1 MNLIKLRAFYRYIL
15 SNDTSVVFFF
25 ASLAFCL
32 ALWNLNIFI
41 NDEVTLAAQL
51 INLGHG
57 VLSLETTPTKL
68 FEGLSFGSSGPLLA
82 FTYQG
87 HLYAFYT
94 HALAVF
100 AAPFYAFLYIINV
113 TVGIRLFFASLW
125 SFSIFMISWL
135 LGKRWGKPRLGRDLG
150 VFVGLLLLIV
160 NSYVATKLPPLEFDQ
175 WGALMA
181 IQLFNIL
188 ATSAIVVLSLRIF
201 TKYFADDRVAAFGAA
216 FILIATPVTF
226 WGLSAKD
233 HTASVLLIVASI
245 WSLYTYILDGKTRY
259 RYLSYVLVGISFW
272 VRVFDAIPL
281 LIAIVLTD
289 LLTSKERVK
298 AMITAAV
305 TITLAMLPYF
315 INNYLLFGNPFLSPV
330 YLSAHQEIQ
339 QQISSSAGTSSSVV
353 NAGSTLFATLER
365 LPTLFLSTWNMQS
378 CTNWPQHLYHV
389 LFYVNMPVTLS
400 VFQVCP
406 LLIVP
411 LFAALPYAVQ
421 KLARFKRGAV
431 HLKIDKKQAIAV
443 TFFIC
448 IVAHLILYA
457 PFQEQGFGLD
467 MRYFLPLY
475 IPLLFFTLASI
486 RDVLVFEGRIERA
499 FAAAWIVFVVLAL
512 AYTTLFALKA
522 SSVINSLSFPFIGTL
537 GVVTAALMLVFVPYF
552 VGYRR
557 GLKELA
563 ILVGFATFVSSY
575 WLIFACL
582 VWQKT
587 PIGVP
592 RPGMILPVMEIIH
605 RIIMVA
611 IAS

>member
-1 MNLIKLRAFYRYIL
+1 MNPIKLRTLYRYVF
-15 SNDTSVVFFF
+15 SDDTSTLFFF
-25 ASLAFCL
+25 ASLTFCL

-57 VLSLETTPTKL
+57 VLSLETTPTRL
-68 FEGLSFGSSGPLLA
+68 YEGLSFGGSGPMLA

-87 HLYAFYT
+87 HVYAFYT

-100 AAPFYAFLYIINV
+100 AAPFYALLYIISA

-125 SFSIFMISWL
+125 SFSIFMVSWL

-150 VFVGLLLLIV
+150 AFVALGLLII
-160 NSYVATKLPPLEFDQ
+160 NIYVATKLPPLVFDQ

-188 ATSAIVVLSLRIF
+188 ATSAIVLFSLSIF
-201 TKYFADDRVAAFGAA
+201 RRYFANGRIAAFGAA
-216 FILIATPVTF
+216 YILVATPVTF
-226 WGLSAKD
+226 WAVSAKD

-245 WSLYTYILDGKTRY
+245 WSLYMYLLDGKTRY
-259 RYLSYVLVGISFW
+259 RYLSYILVGISFW

-289 LLTSKERVK
+289 LLTSEGRIK
-298 AMITAAV
+298 ALITAAV
-305 TITLAMLPYF
+305 TVTLGMVPYF
-315 INNYLLFGNPFLSPV
+315 INNFLLFGNPFLSPV
-330 YLSAHQEIQ
+330 YLSAHQEIAQ
-339 QQISSSAGTSSSVV
+339 QTSSAAASTSS
-353 NAGSTLFATLER
+353 ALFATIQR
-365 LPTLFLSTWNMQS
+365 LPTLFFSTWDVQS
-378 CTNWPQHLYHV
+378 SANWPQHLYHV

-400 VFQVCP
+400 IFQICP

-411 LFAALPYAVQ
+411 LFAAFPYVVQ
-421 KLARFKRGAV
+421 KLSSFKRGAV
-431 HLKIDKKQAIAV
+431 RLKIEKKRAIAV
-443 TFFIC
+443 TFFVC
-448 IVAHLILYA
+448 IVAHLIIYA

-486 RDVLVFEGRIERA
+486 RDVLMFEGRIERA
-499 FAAAWIVFVVLAL
+499 FAAAWIIFAGLVLVYIA
-512 AYTTLFALKA
+512 LFALKT
-522 SSVINSLSFPFIGTL
+522 SNLISSLSFPFIGTL
-537 GVVTAALMLVFVPYF
+537 GVITAALMVLFVPYF
-552 VGYRR
+552 VGYRK
-557 GLKELA
+557 GVKELA

-575 WLIFACL
+575 WLIFASL

-592 RPGMILPVMEIIH
+592 RPGMILPIMEVIH
-605 RIIMVA
+605 RVIMVA
-611 IAS
+611 IGS

>member
-1 MNLIKLRAFYRYIL
+1 MNPIKLRTLYRYVF
-15 SNDTSVVFFF
+15 SDDTSTLFFF
-25 ASLAFCL
+25 ASLTFCL

-57 VLSLETTPTKL
+57 VLSLETTPTRL
-68 FEGLSFGSSGPLLA
+68 YEGLSFGGSGPMLA

-87 HLYAFYT
+87 HVYAFYT

-100 AAPFYAFLYIINV
+100 AAPFYGLLYIISA

-125 SFSIFMISWL
+125 SFSIFMVSWL

-150 VFVGLLLLIV
+150 AFVALGLLII
-160 NSYVATKLPPLEFDQ
+160 NIYVATKLPPLVFDQ

-188 ATSAIVVLSLRIF
+188 ATSAIVLFSLSIF
-201 TKYFADDRVAAFGAA
+201 RRYFANGRIAAFGAA
-216 FILIATPVTF
+216 YILVATPVTF
-226 WGLSAKD
+226 WAVSAKD

-245 WSLYTYILDGKTRY
+245 WSLYMYLLDGKTRY
-259 RYLSYVLVGISFW
+259 RYLSYILVGISFW

-289 LLTSKERVK
+289 LLTSEGRIK
-298 AMITAAV
+298 ALITAAV
-305 TITLAMLPYF
+305 TVTLGMVPYF
-315 INNYLLFGNPFLSPV
+315 INNFLLFGNPFLSPV
-330 YLSAHQEIQ
+330 YLSAHQEIAQ
-339 QQISSSAGTSSSVV
+339 QTSSAAASTSS
-353 NAGSTLFATLER
+353 ALFATIQR
-365 LPTLFLSTWNMQS
+365 LPTLFFSTWDVQS
-378 CTNWPQHLYHV
+378 SANWPQHLYHV

-400 VFQVCP
+400 IFQICP

-411 LFAALPYAVQ
+411 LFAALPYVVQ
-421 KLARFKRGAV
+421 KLSSFKRGAV
-431 HLKIDKKQAIAV
+431 RLKIEKKRAIAV
-443 TFFIC
+443 TFFVC
-448 IVAHLILYA
+448 IVAHLIIYA

-486 RDVLVFEGRIERA
+486 RDVLMFEGRIERA
-499 FAAAWIVFVVLAL
+499 FAAAWIIFAGLVLVYIA
-512 AYTTLFALKA
+512 LFALKT
-522 SSVINSLSFPFIGTL
+522 SNLISSLSFPFIGAL
-537 GVVTAALMLVFVPYF
+537 GVITAALMVLFVPYF
-552 VGYRR
+552 VGYRK
-557 GLKELA
+557 GVKELA

-575 WLIFACL
+575 WLIFASL

-592 RPGMILPVMEIIH
+592 RPGMILPIMEVIH
-605 RIIMVA
+605 RVIMVA
-611 IAS
+611 IGS

>member
-1 MNLIKLRAFYRYIL
+1 MNPIKLRTLYRYVF
-15 SNDTSVVFFF
+15 SDDTSTLFFF
-25 ASLAFCL
+25 ASLTFCL

-57 VLSLETTPTKL
+57 VLSLETTPTRL
-68 FEGLSFGSSGPLLA
+68 YEGLSFGGSGPMLA

-87 HLYAFYT
+87 HVYAFYT

-100 AAPFYAFLYIINV
+100 AAPFYGLLYIISA

-125 SFSIFMISWL
+125 SFSIFMVSWL

-150 VFVGLLLLIV
+150 AFVALGLLII
-160 NSYVATKLPPLEFDQ
+160 NIYVATKLPPLVFDQ

-188 ATSAIVVLSLRIF
+188 ATSAIVLFSLSIF
-201 TKYFADDRVAAFGAA
+201 RRYFANGRIAAFGAA
-216 FILIATPVTF
+216 YILVATPVTF
-226 WGLSAKD
+226 WAVSAKD

-245 WSLYTYILDGKTRY
+245 WSLYIYLLDGKTRY
-259 RYLSYVLVGISFW
+259 RYLSYILVGISFW

-289 LLTSKERVK
+289 LLTSEGRIK
-298 AMITAAV
+298 ALITAAV
-305 TITLAMLPYF
+305 TVTLGMVPYF
-315 INNYLLFGNPFLSPV
+315 INNFLLFGNPFLSPV
-330 YLSAHQEIQ
+330 YLSAHQEIAQ
-339 QQISSSAGTSSSVV
+339 QTSSAASTSS
-353 NAGSTLFATLER
+353 ALFATIQR
-365 LPTLFLSTWNMQS
+365 LPTLFFSTWDVQS
-378 CTNWPQHLYHV
+378 SANWPQHLYNV

-400 VFQVCP
+400 IFQICP

-411 LFAALPYAVQ
+411 LFAALPYVVQ
-421 KLARFKRGAV
+421 KLSSFKRGAV
-431 HLKIDKKQAIAV
+431 RLKIEKKRAIAV
-443 TFFIC
+443 TFFVC
-448 IVAHLILYA
+448 IVAHLIIYA

-486 RDVLVFEGRIERA
+486 RDVLMFEGRIERA
-499 FAAAWIVFVVLAL
+499 FAAAWIIFAGLVLVYIA
-512 AYTTLFALKA
+512 LFALKT
-522 SSVINSLSFPFIGTL
+522 SNLISSLSFPFIGAL
-537 GVVTAALMLVFVPYF
+537 GVITAALMVLFVPYF
-552 VGYRR
+552 VGYRK
-557 GLKELA
+557 GVKELA

-575 WLIFACL
+575 WLIFASL

-592 RPGMILPVMEIIH
+592 RPGMILPIMEVIH
-605 RIIMVA
+605 RVIMVA
-611 IAS
+611 IGS

>member
-1 MNLIKLRAFYRYIL
+1 MNPIKLRTLYRYVF
-15 SNDTSVVFFF
+15 SDDTSTLFFF

-57 VLSLETTPTKL
+57 VLSLETTPTRL
-68 FEGLSFGSSGPLLA
+68 YEGLSFGASGPMLA

-87 HLYAFYT
+87 HVYAFYT

-100 AAPFYAFLYIINV
+100 AAPFYAFLYIISA

-125 SFSIFMISWL
+125 SFSIFMVSWL
-135 LGKRWGKPRLGRDLG
+135 LGRRWGKPRLGRDLG
-150 VFVGLLLLIV
+150 ALVALGLLII
-160 NSYVATKLPPLEFDQ
+160 NIYVATKLPPLVFDQ

-188 ATSAIVVLSLRIF
+188 ATSAIVLFSLSIF
-201 TKYFADDRVAAFGAA
+201 RRYFANGRIAAFGAA
-216 FILIATPVTF
+216 YILVATPVTF
-226 WGLSAKD
+226 WAVSAKD

-245 WSLYTYILDGKTRY
+245 WSLYMYLLDGKTRY
-259 RYLSYVLVGISFW
+259 RYLSYILVGISFW

-289 LLTSKERVK
+289 LLTSEGRIK
-298 AMITAAV
+298 ALITAAV
-305 TITLAMLPYF
+305 SVTLGMVPYL
-315 INNYLLFGNPFLSPV
+315 INNFLLFGNPFLSPV
-330 YLSAHQEIQ
+330 YLSAHQEIAQ
-339 QQISSSAGTSSSVV
+339 QTSSAAASTSS
-353 NAGSTLFATLER
+353 ALFATIQR
-365 LPTLFLSTWNMQS
+365 LPTLFFSTWDVQS
-378 CTNWPQHLYHV
+378 SANWPQHLYHV

-400 VFQVCP
+400 IFQICP

-411 LFAALPYAVQ
+411 LFAALPYVVQ
-421 KLARFKRGAV
+421 KLSSFKRGAV
-431 HLKIDKKQAIAV
+431 RLKIEKKRAVAV
-443 TFFIC
+443 TFFVC
-448 IVAHLILYA
+448 IIAHLIIYA

-486 RDVLVFEGRIERA
+486 RDVLMLEGRIERA
-499 FAAAWIVFVVLAL
+499 FAAAWIIFAGLVLVYMA
-512 AYTTLFALKA
+512 LFASKT
-522 SSVINSLSFPFIGTL
+522 SSLISSLSFPLIGTL
-537 GVVTAALMLVFVPYF
+537 GVITATLMVLFVPYF
-552 VGYRR
+552 IDYRK
-557 GLKELA
+557 GVKELA

-575 WLIFACL
+575 WLIFASL

-592 RPGMILPVMEIIH
+592 RPGMILPIMEVIH
-605 RIIMVA
+605 RVIMVA
-611 IAS
+611 IGS

>member
-1 MNLIKLRAFYRYIL
+1 MNPIKLRTLYRYVF
-15 SNDTSVVFFF
+15 SDDTSTLFFF
-25 ASLAFCL
+25 ASLTFCL

-57 VLSLETTPTKL
+57 VLSLETTPTRL
-68 FEGLSFGSSGPLLA
+68 YEGLSFGGSGPMLA

-87 HLYAFYT
+87 HVYAFYT

-100 AAPFYAFLYIINV
+100 AAPFYGLLYIISA

-125 SFSIFMISWL
+125 SFSIFMVSWL

-150 VFVGLLLLIV
+150 AFVALGLLII
-160 NSYVATKLPPLEFDQ
+160 NIYVATKLPPLVFDQ

-188 ATSAIVVLSLRIF
+188 ATSAIVLFSLSIF
-201 TKYFADDRVAAFGAA
+201 RRYFANGRIAAFGAA
-216 FILIATPVTF
+216 YILVATPVTF
-226 WGLSAKD
+226 WAVSAKD

-245 WSLYTYILDGKTRY
+245 WSLYIYLLDGKTRY
-259 RYLSYVLVGISFW
+259 RYLSYILVGISFW

-289 LLTSKERVK
+289 LLTSEGRIK
-298 AMITAAV
+298 ALITAAV
-305 TITLAMLPYF
+305 TVTLGMVPYF
-315 INNYLLFGNPFLSPV
+315 INNFLLFGNPFLSPV
-330 YLSAHQEIQ
+330 YLSAHQEIAQ
-339 QQISSSAGTSSSVV
+339 QTSSAASTSS
-353 NAGSTLFATLER
+353 ALFATIQR
-365 LPTLFLSTWNMQS
+365 LPTLFFSTWDVQS
-378 CTNWPQHLYHV
+378 SANWPQHLYHV

-400 VFQVCP
+400 IFQICP

-411 LFAALPYAVQ
+411 LFAALPYVVQ
-421 KLARFKRGAV
+421 KLSSFKRGAV
-431 HLKIDKKQAIAV
+431 RLKIEKKRAIAV
-443 TFFIC
+443 TFFVC
-448 IVAHLILYA
+448 IVAHLIIYA

-486 RDVLVFEGRIERA
+486 RDVLMLEGRIERV
-499 FAAAWIVFVVLAL
+499 FAAAWIIFAGLVL
-512 AYTTLFALKA
+512 AYTALFALKT
-522 SSVINSLSFPFIGTL
+522 SSLISSLSFPFIGTL
-537 GVVTAALMLVFVPYF
+537 GVITAALMVLFVPYF
-552 VGYRR
+552 VGYRK
-557 GLKELA
+557 GVKELA

-575 WLIFACL
+575 WLIFASL

-592 RPGMILPVMEIIH
+592 RPGMILPIMEVIH
-605 RIIMVA
+605 RVIMVA
-611 IAS
+611 IGS

>member
-1 MNLIKLRAFYRYIL
+1 MNPIKLRTLYRYVF
-15 SNDTSVVFFF
+15 SDDTSTLFFF
-25 ASLAFCL
+25 ASLTFCL

-57 VLSLETTPTKL
+57 VLSLETTPTRL
-68 FEGLSFGSSGPLLA
+68 YEGLSFGGSGPMLA

-87 HLYAFYT
+87 HVYAFYT

-100 AAPFYAFLYIINV
+100 AAPFYGLLYIISA

-125 SFSIFMISWL
+125 SFSIFMVSWL

-150 VFVGLLLLIV
+150 AFVALGLLII
-160 NSYVATKLPPLEFDQ
+160 NIYVATKLPPLVFDQ

-188 ATSAIVVLSLRIF
+188 ATSAIVLFSLSIF
-201 TKYFADDRVAAFGAA
+201 RRYFANGRIAAFGAA
-216 FILIATPVTF
+216 YILVATPVTF
-226 WGLSAKD
+226 WAVSAKD

-245 WSLYTYILDGKTRY
+245 WSLYIYLLDGKTRY
-259 RYLSYVLVGISFW
+259 RYLSYILVGISFW

-289 LLTSKERVK
+289 LLTSEGRIK
-298 AMITAAV
+298 ALITAAV
-305 TITLAMLPYF
+305 TVTLGMVPYF
-315 INNYLLFGNPFLSPV
+315 INNFLLFGNPFLSPV
-330 YLSAHQEIQ
+330 YLSAHQEIAQ
-339 QQISSSAGTSSSVV
+339 QTSSAAASTSS
-353 NAGSTLFATLER
+353 ALFATIQR
-365 LPTLFLSTWNMQS
+365 LPTLFFSTWDVQS
-378 CTNWPQHLYHV
+378 SANWPQHLYHV

-400 VFQVCP
+400 IFQICP

-411 LFAALPYAVQ
+411 LFAALPYVVQ
-421 KLARFKRGAV
+421 KLSSFKRGAV
-431 HLKIDKKQAIAV
+431 RLKIEKKRAIAV
-443 TFFIC
+443 TFFVC
-448 IVAHLILYA
+448 IVAHLIIYA

-486 RDVLVFEGRIERA
+486 RDVLMFEGRIERA
-499 FAAAWIVFVVLAL
+499 FAAAWIIFTGLVLVYIA
-512 AYTTLFALKA
+512 LFALKT
-522 SSVINSLSFPFIGTL
+522 SNLISSLSFPFIGAL
-537 GVVTAALMLVFVPYF
+537 GVITAALMVLFVPYF
-552 VGYRR
+552 VGYRK
-557 GLKELA
+557 GVKELA

-575 WLIFACL
+575 WLIFASL

-592 RPGMILPVMEIIH
+592 RPGMILPIMEVIH
-605 RIIMVA
+605 RVIMVA
-611 IAS
+611 IGS

>member
-1 MNLIKLRAFYRYIL
+1 MNPIKLRTLYRYVF
-15 SNDTSVVFFF
+15 SDDTSTLFFF
-25 ASLAFCL
+25 ASLTFCL

-57 VLSLETTPTKL
+57 VLSLETTPTRL
-68 FEGLSFGSSGPLLA
+68 YEGLSFGGSGPMLA

-87 HLYAFYT
+87 HVYAFYT

-100 AAPFYAFLYIINV
+100 AAPFYALLYIISA

-125 SFSIFMISWL
+125 SFSIFMVSWL

-150 VFVGLLLLIV
+150 AFVALGLLII
-160 NSYVATKLPPLEFDQ
+160 NIYVATKLPPLVFDQ

-188 ATSAIVVLSLRIF
+188 ATSAIVLFSLSIF
-201 TKYFADDRVAAFGAA
+201 RRYFANGRIAAFGAA
-216 FILIATPVTF
+216 YILVATPVTF
-226 WGLSAKD
+226 WAVSAKD

-245 WSLYTYILDGKTRY
+245 WSLYMYLLDGKTHY
-259 RYLSYVLVGISFW
+259 RYLSYILVGISFW

-289 LLTSKERVK
+289 LLTSEGRIK
-298 AMITAAV
+298 ALITAAV
-305 TITLAMLPYF
+305 TVTLGMVPYF
-315 INNYLLFGNPFLSPV
+315 INNFLLFGNPFLSPV
-330 YLSAHQEIQ
+330 YLSAHQEIAQ
-339 QQISSSAGTSSSVV
+339 QTSSAAASTSS
-353 NAGSTLFATLER
+353 ALFATIQR
-365 LPTLFLSTWNMQS
+365 LPTLFFSTWDVQS
-378 CTNWPQHLYHV
+378 SANWPQHLYHV

-400 VFQVCP
+400 IFQICP

-411 LFAALPYAVQ
+411 LFAAFPYVVQ
-421 KLARFKRGAV
+421 KLSSFKRGAV
-431 HLKIDKKQAIAV
+431 RLKIEKKRAIAV
-443 TFFIC
+443 TFFVC
-448 IVAHLILYA
+448 IVAHLIIYA

-486 RDVLVFEGRIERA
+486 RDVLMFEGRIERA
-499 FAAAWIVFVVLAL
+499 FAAAWIIFAGLVLVYIA
-512 AYTTLFALKA
+512 LFALKT
-522 SSVINSLSFPFIGTL
+522 SNLISSLSFPFIGTL
-537 GVVTAALMLVFVPYF
+537 GVITAALMVLFVPYF
-552 VGYRR
+552 VGYRK
-557 GLKELA
+557 GVKELA

-575 WLIFACL
+575 WLIFASL

-592 RPGMILPVMEIIH
+592 RPGMILPIMEVIH
-605 RIIMVA
+605 RVIMVA
-611 IAS
+611 IGS

>member
-1 MNLIKLRAFYRYIL
+1 MNPIKLRTLYRYVF
-15 SNDTSVVFFF
+15 SDDTSTLFFF
-25 ASLAFCL
+25 ASLTFCL

-57 VLSLETTPTKL
+57 VLSLETTPTRL
-68 FEGLSFGSSGPLLA
+68 YEGLSFGGSGPMLA

-87 HLYAFYT
+87 HVYAFYT

-100 AAPFYAFLYIINV
+100 AAPFYGLLYIISA

-125 SFSIFMISWL
+125 SFSIFMVSWL

-150 VFVGLLLLIV
+150 AFVALGLLII
-160 NSYVATKLPPLEFDQ
+160 NIYVATKLPPLVFDQ

-188 ATSAIVVLSLRIF
+188 ATSAIVLFSLSIF
-201 TKYFADDRVAAFGAA
+201 RRYFANGRIAAFGAA
-216 FILIATPVTF
+216 YILVATPVTF
-226 WGLSAKD
+226 WAVSAKD

-245 WSLYTYILDGKTRY
+245 WSLYMYLLDGKTRY
-259 RYLSYVLVGISFW
+259 RYLSYILVGISFW

-289 LLTSKERVK
+289 LLTSEGRIK
-298 AMITAAV
+298 ALITAAV
-305 TITLAMLPYF
+305 TVTLGMVPYF
-315 INNYLLFGNPFLSPV
+315 INNFLLFGNPFLSPV
-330 YLSAHQEIQ
+330 YLSAHQEIAQ
-339 QQISSSAGTSSSVV
+339 QTSSAAASTSS
-353 NAGSTLFATLER
+353 ALFATIQR
-365 LPTLFLSTWNMQS
+365 LPTLFFSTWDVQS
-378 CTNWPQHLYHV
+378 SANWPQHLYHV

-400 VFQVCP
+400 IFQICP

-411 LFAALPYAVQ
+411 LFAALPYVVQ
-421 KLARFKRGAV
+421 KLSSFKRGAV
-431 HLKIDKKQAIAV
+431 RLKIEKKRAIAV
-443 TFFIC
+443 TFFVC
-448 IVAHLILYA
+448 IVAHLIIYA

-486 RDVLVFEGRIERA
+486 RDVLMFEGRIERA
-499 FAAAWIVFVVLAL
+499 FAAAWIIFTGLVLVYIA
-512 AYTTLFALKA
+512 LFALKT
-522 SSVINSLSFPFIGTL
+522 SNLISSLSFPFIGAL
-537 GVVTAALMLVFVPYF
+537 GVITAALMVLFVPYF
-552 VGYRR
+552 VGYRK
-557 GLKELA
+557 GVKELA

-575 WLIFACL
+575 WLIFASL

-592 RPGMILPVMEIIH
+592 RPGMILPIMEVIH
-605 RIIMVA
+605 RVIMVA
-611 IAS
+611 IGS

>member
-1 MNLIKLRAFYRYIL
+1 MNPIKLRTLYRYVF
-15 SNDTSVVFFF
+15 SDDTSTLFFF
-25 ASLAFCL
+25 ASLTFCL

-57 VLSLETTPTKL
+57 VLSLETTPTRL
-68 FEGLSFGSSGPLLA
+68 YEGLSFGGSGPMLA

-87 HLYAFYT
+87 HVYAFYT

-100 AAPFYAFLYIINV
+100 AAPFYALLYIISA

-125 SFSIFMISWL
+125 SFSIFMVSWL

-150 VFVGLLLLIV
+150 AFVALGLLII
-160 NSYVATKLPPLEFDQ
+160 NIYVATKLPPLVFDQ

-188 ATSAIVVLSLRIF
+188 ATSAIVLFSLSIF
-201 TKYFADDRVAAFGAA
+201 RRYFANGRIAAFGAA
-216 FILIATPVTF
+216 YILVATPVTF
-226 WGLSAKD
+226 WAVSAKD

-245 WSLYTYILDGKTRY
+245 WSLYIYLLDGKTRY
-259 RYLSYVLVGISFW
+259 RYLSYILVGISFW

-289 LLTSKERVK
+289 LLTSEGRIK
-298 AMITAAV
+298 ALITAAV
-305 TITLAMLPYF
+305 TVTLGMVPYF
-315 INNYLLFGNPFLSPV
+315 INNFLLFGNPFLSPV
-330 YLSAHQEIQ
+330 YLSAHQEIAQ
-339 QQISSSAGTSSSVV
+339 QTSSAAASTSS
-353 NAGSTLFATLER
+353 ALFATIQR
-365 LPTLFLSTWNMQS
+365 LPTLFFSTWDVQS
-378 CTNWPQHLYHV
+378 SANWPQHLYHV

-400 VFQVCP
+400 IFQICP

-411 LFAALPYAVQ
+411 LFAALPYVVQ
-421 KLARFKRGAV
+421 KLSSFKRGAV
-431 HLKIDKKQAIAV
+431 RLKIEKKRAIAV
-443 TFFIC
+443 TFFVC
-448 IVAHLILYA
+448 IVAHLIIYA

-486 RDVLVFEGRIERA
+486 RDVLMFEGRIERA
-499 FAAAWIVFVVLAL
+499 FAAAWIIFAGLVLVYIA
-512 AYTTLFALKA
+512 LFALKT
-522 SSVINSLSFPFIGTL
+522 SNLISSLSFPFIGAL
-537 GVVTAALMLVFVPYF
+537 GVITAALMVLFVPYF
-552 VGYRR
+552 VGYRK
-557 GLKELA
+557 GVKELA

-575 WLIFACL
+575 WLIFASL

-592 RPGMILPVMEIIH
+592 RPGMILPIMEVIH
-605 RIIMVA
+605 RVIMVA
-611 IAS
+611 IGS

>member
-1 MNLIKLRAFYRYIL
+1 MNPIKLRTLYRYVF
-15 SNDTSVVFFF
+15 SDDTSTLFFF
-25 ASLAFCL
+25 ASLTFCL

-57 VLSLETTPTKL
+57 VLSLETTPTRL
-68 FEGLSFGSSGPLLA
+68 YEGLSFGGSGPMLA

-87 HLYAFYT
+87 HVYAFYT

-100 AAPFYAFLYIINV
+100 AAPFYGLLYIISA

-125 SFSIFMISWL
+125 SFSIFMVSWL

-150 VFVGLLLLIV
+150 AFVALGLLII
-160 NSYVATKLPPLEFDQ
+160 NIYVATKLPPLVFDQ

-188 ATSAIVVLSLRIF
+188 ATSAIVLFSLSIF
-201 TKYFADDRVAAFGAA
+201 RRYFANGRIAAFGAA
-216 FILIATPVTF
+216 YILVATPVTF
-226 WGLSAKD
+226 WAVSAKD

-245 WSLYTYILDGKTRY
+245 WSLYIYLLDGKTRY
-259 RYLSYVLVGISFW
+259 RYLSYILVGISFW

-289 LLTSKERVK
+289 LLTSEGRIK
-298 AMITAAV
+298 ALITAAV
-305 TITLAMLPYF
+305 TVTLGMVPYF
-315 INNYLLFGNPFLSPV
+315 INNFLLFGNPFLSPV
-330 YLSAHQEIQ
+330 YLSAHQEIAQ
-339 QQISSSAGTSSSVV
+339 QTSSAASTSS
-353 NAGSTLFATLER
+353 ALFATIQR
-365 LPTLFLSTWNMQS
+365 LPTLFFSTWDVQS
-378 CTNWPQHLYHV
+378 SANWPQHLYHV

-400 VFQVCP
+400 IFQICP

-411 LFAALPYAVQ
+411 LFAALPYVVQ
-421 KLARFKRGAV
+421 KLSSFKRGAV
-431 HLKIDKKQAIAV
+431 RLKIEKKRAIAV
-443 TFFIC
+443 TFFVC
-448 IVAHLILYA
+448 IVAHLIIYA

-486 RDVLVFEGRIERA
+486 RDVLMFEGRIERA
-499 FAAAWIVFVVLAL
+499 FAAAWIIFAGLVLVYIA
-512 AYTTLFALKA
+512 LFALKT
-522 SSVINSLSFPFIGTL
+522 SNLISSLSFPFIGAL
-537 GVVTAALMLVFVPYF
+537 GVITAALMVLFVPYF
-552 VGYRR
+552 VGYRK
-557 GLKELA
+557 GVKELA

-575 WLIFACL
+575 WLIFASL

-592 RPGMILPVMEIIH
+592 RPGMILPIMEVIH
-605 RIIMVA
+605 RVIMVA
-611 IAS
+611 IGS

>member
-1 MNLIKLRAFYRYIL
+1 MNPIKLRTLYRYVF
-15 SNDTSVVFFF
+15 SDDTSTLFFF
-25 ASLAFCL
+25 ASLTFCL

-57 VLSLETTPTKL
+57 VLSLETTPTRL
-68 FEGLSFGSSGPLLA
+68 YEGLSFGGSGPMLA

-87 HLYAFYT
+87 HVYAFYT

-100 AAPFYAFLYIINV
+100 AAPFYALLYIISA

-125 SFSIFMISWL
+125 SFSIFMVSWL

-150 VFVGLLLLIV
+150 AFVALGLLII
-160 NSYVATKLPPLEFDQ
+160 NIYVATKLPPLVFDQ

-188 ATSAIVVLSLRIF
+188 ATSAIVLFSLSIF
-201 TKYFADDRVAAFGAA
+201 RRYFANGRIAAFGAA
-216 FILIATPVTF
+216 YILVATPVTF
-226 WGLSAKD
+226 WAVSAKD

-245 WSLYTYILDGKTRY
+245 WSLYMYLLDGKTRY
-259 RYLSYVLVGISFW
+259 RYLSYILVGISFW

-289 LLTSKERVK
+289 LLTSEGRIK
-298 AMITAAV
+298 ALITAAV
-305 TITLAMLPYF
+305 TVTLGMVPYF
-315 INNYLLFGNPFLSPV
+315 INNFLLFGNPFLSPV
-330 YLSAHQEIQ
+330 YLSAHQEIAQ
-339 QQISSSAGTSSSVV
+339 QTSSAASTSS
-353 NAGSTLFATLER
+353 ALFATIQR
-365 LPTLFLSTWNMQS
+365 LPTLFFSTWDVQS
-378 CTNWPQHLYHV
+378 SANWPQHLYHV

-400 VFQVCP
+400 IFQICP

-411 LFAALPYAVQ
+411 LFAALPYVVQ
-421 KLARFKRGAV
+421 KLSGFKRGAV
-431 HLKIDKKQAIAV
+431 RLKIEKKRAIAV
-443 TFFIC
+443 TFFVC
-448 IVAHLILYA
+448 IVAHLIIYA

-486 RDVLVFEGRIERA
+486 RDVLMFEGRIERA
-499 FAAAWIVFVVLAL
+499 FAAAWIIFAGLVLVYIA
-512 AYTTLFALKA
+512 LFALKT
-522 SSVINSLSFPFIGTL
+522 SNLISSLSFPFIGAL
-537 GVVTAALMLVFVPYF
+537 GVITAALMVLFVPYF
-552 VGYRR
+552 VGYRK
-557 GLKELA
+557 GVKELA

-575 WLIFACL
+575 WLIFASL

-592 RPGMILPVMEIIH
+592 RPGMILPIMEVIH
-605 RIIMVA
+605 RVIMVA
-611 IAS
+611 IGS

>member
-1 MNLIKLRAFYRYIL
+1 MNPIKLRTLYRYVF
-15 SNDTSVVFFF
+15 SDDTSTLFFF
-25 ASLAFCL
+25 ASLTFCL

-57 VLSLETTPTKL
+57 VLSLETTPTRL
-68 FEGLSFGSSGPLLA
+68 YEGLSFGGSGPMLA

-87 HLYAFYT
+87 HVYAFYT

-100 AAPFYAFLYIINV
+100 AAPFYALLYIISA

-125 SFSIFMISWL
+125 SFSIFMVSWL

-150 VFVGLLLLIV
+150 AFVALGLLII
-160 NSYVATKLPPLEFDQ
+160 NIYVATKLPPLVFDQ

-188 ATSAIVVLSLRIF
+188 ATSAIVLFSLSIF
-201 TKYFADDRVAAFGAA
+201 RRYFANGRIAAFGAA
-216 FILIATPVTF
+216 YILVATPVTF
-226 WGLSAKD
+226 WAVSAKD

-245 WSLYTYILDGKTRY
+245 WSLYMYLLDGKTRY
-259 RYLSYVLVGISFW
+259 RYLSYILVGISFW

-289 LLTSKERVK
+289 LLTSEGRIK
-298 AMITAAV
+298 ALITAAV
-305 TITLAMLPYF
+305 TVTLGMVPYF
-315 INNYLLFGNPFLSPV
+315 INNFLLFGNPFLSPV
-330 YLSAHQEIQ
+330 YLSAHQEIAQ
-339 QQISSSAGTSSSVV
+339 QTSSAASTSS
-353 NAGSTLFATLER
+353 ALFATIQR
-365 LPTLFLSTWNMQS
+365 LPTLFFSTWDVQS
-378 CTNWPQHLYHV
+378 SANWPQHLYHV

-400 VFQVCP
+400 IFQICP

-411 LFAALPYAVQ
+411 LFAALPYVVQ
-421 KLARFKRGAV
+421 KLSGFKRGAV
-431 HLKIDKKQAIAV
+431 RLKIEKKRAIAV
-443 TFFIC
+443 TFFVC
-448 IVAHLILYA
+448 IVAHLIIYA

-486 RDVLVFEGRIERA
+486 RDVLMFEGRIERA
-499 FAAAWIVFVVLAL
+499 FAAAWIIFTGLVLVYIA
-512 AYTTLFALKA
+512 LFALKT
-522 SSVINSLSFPFIGTL
+522 SNLISSLSFPFIGAL
-537 GVVTAALMLVFVPYF
+537 GVITAALMVLFVPYF
-552 VGYRR
+552 VGYRK
-557 GLKELA
+557 GVKELA

-575 WLIFACL
+575 WLIFASL

-592 RPGMILPVMEIIH
+592 RPGMILPIMEVIH
-605 RIIMVA
+605 RVIMVA
-611 IAS
+611 IGS

>member
-1 MNLIKLRAFYRYIL
+1 MNPIKLRTLYRYVF
-15 SNDTSVVFFF
+15 SDDTSTLFFF
-25 ASLAFCL
+25 ASLTFCL

-57 VLSLETTPTKL
+57 VLSLETTPTRL
-68 FEGLSFGSSGPLLA
+68 YEGLSFGGSGPMLA

-87 HLYAFYT
+87 HVYAFYT

-100 AAPFYAFLYIINV
+100 AAPFYALLYIISA

-125 SFSIFMISWL
+125 SFSIFMVSWL

-150 VFVGLLLLIV
+150 AFVALGLLII
-160 NSYVATKLPPLEFDQ
+160 NIYVATKLPPLVFDQ

-188 ATSAIVVLSLRIF
+188 ATSAIVLFSLSIF
-201 TKYFADDRVAAFGAA
+201 RRYFANGRIAAFGAA
-216 FILIATPVTF
+216 YILVATPVTF
-226 WGLSAKD
+226 WAVSAKD

-245 WSLYTYILDGKTRY
+245 WSLYIYLLDGKTRY
-259 RYLSYVLVGISFW
+259 RYLSYILVGISFW

-289 LLTSKERVK
+289 LLTSEGRIK
-298 AMITAAV
+298 ALITAAV
-305 TITLAMLPYF
+305 TVTLGMVPYF
-315 INNYLLFGNPFLSPV
+315 INNFLLFGNPFLSPV
-330 YLSAHQEIQ
+330 YLSAHQEIAQ
-339 QQISSSAGTSSSVV
+339 QTSSAAASTSS
-353 NAGSTLFATLER
+353 ALFATIQR
-365 LPTLFLSTWNMQS
+365 LPTLFFSTWDVQS
-378 CTNWPQHLYHV
+378 SANWPQHLYHV

-400 VFQVCP
+400 IFQICP

-411 LFAALPYAVQ
+411 LFAALPYVVQ
-421 KLARFKRGAV
+421 KLSSFKRGAV
-431 HLKIDKKQAIAV
+431 RLKIEKKRAIAV
-443 TFFIC
+443 TFFVC
-448 IVAHLILYA
+448 IVAHLIIYA

-486 RDVLVFEGRIERA
+486 RDVLMLEGRIERV
-499 FAAAWIVFVVLAL
+499 FAAAWIIFAGLVLV
-512 AYTTLFALKA
+512 YTALFALKT
-522 SSVINSLSFPFIGTL
+522 SSLISSLSFPFIGTL
-537 GVVTAALMLVFVPYF
+537 GVITAALMVLFVPYF
-552 VGYRR
+552 VGYRK
-557 GLKELA
+557 GVKELA

-575 WLIFACL
+575 WLIFASL

-592 RPGMILPVMEIIH
+592 RPGMILPIMEVIH
-605 RIIMVA
+605 RVIMVA
-611 IAS
+611 IGS

>member
-1 MNLIKLRAFYRYIL
+1 MNPIKLRTLYRYVF
-15 SNDTSVVFFF
+15 SDDTSTLFFF

-57 VLSLETTPTKL
+57 VLSLETTPTRL
-68 FEGLSFGSSGPLLA
+68 YEGLSFGASGPMLA

-87 HLYAFYT
+87 HVYAFYT

-100 AAPFYAFLYIINV
+100 AAPFYGLLYIISA

-125 SFSIFMISWL
+125 SFSIFMVSWL
-135 LGKRWGKPRLGRDLG
+135 LGKRRGNPRLGRDLG
-150 VFVGLLLLIV
+150 AFVALGLLII
-160 NSYVATKLPPLEFDQ
+160 NIYVATKLPPLVFDQ

-188 ATSAIVVLSLRIF
+188 ATSAIVLFSLSIF
-201 TKYFADDRVAAFGAA
+201 RRYFANGRIAAFGAA
-216 FILIATPVTF
+216 YILVATPVTF
-226 WGLSAKD
+226 WAVSAKD
-233 HTASVLLIVASI
+233 HTASVLLIVAGI
-245 WSLYTYILDGKTRY
+245 WSLYMYLLDGKTRY
-259 RYLSYVLVGISFW
+259 RYLSYILVGISFW

-289 LLTSKERVK
+289 LLTSEGRIK
-298 AMITAAV
+298 ALITAAV
-305 TITLAMLPYF
+305 TVTLGMVPYF
-315 INNYLLFGNPFLSPV
+315 INNFLLFGNPFLSPV
-330 YLSAHQEIQ
+330 YLSAHQEIAQ
-339 QQISSSAGTSSSVV
+339 QTSSSASTS
-353 NAGSTLFATLER
+353 STLFATIQR
-365 LPTLFLSTWNMQS
+365 LPTLFFSTWDVQS
-378 CTNWPQHLYHV
+378 SANWPQHLYHV

-400 VFQVCP
+400 IFQICP

-411 LFAALPYAVQ
+411 LFAALPYVVQ
-421 KLARFKRGAV
+421 KLSGFKRGAV
-431 HLKIDKKQAIAV
+431 RLKIEKKRAIAV
-443 TFFIC
+443 TFFVC
-448 IVAHLILYA
+448 IVAHLIIYA

-486 RDVLVFEGRIERA
+486 RDVLLFEGRIHRA
-499 FAAAWIVFVVLAL
+499 FAAAWIIFTGLVLV
-512 AYTTLFALKA
+512 YTALFALKT
-522 SSVINSLSFPFIGTL
+522 SSLISSLSFPFIGTL
-537 GVVTAALMLVFVPYF
+537 GVITAALMVLFVPYF
-552 VGYRR
+552 VSYRR
-557 GLKELA
+557 GVKELA

-575 WLIFACL
+575 WLIFASL

-592 RPGMILPVMEIIH
+592 RPGMILPIMEVIH
-605 RIIMVA
+605 RVIMVA
-611 IAS
+611 IGS

>member
-1 MNLIKLRAFYRYIL
+1 MNPIKLRTLYRYVF
-15 SNDTSVVFFF
+15 SDDTSTLFFF
-25 ASLAFCL
+25 ASLTFCL

-57 VLSLETTPTKL
+57 VLSLETTPTRL
-68 FEGLSFGSSGPLLA
+68 YEGLSFGGSGPMLA

-87 HLYAFYT
+87 HVYAFYT

-100 AAPFYAFLYIINV
+100 AAPFYALLYIISA

-125 SFSIFMISWL
+125 SFSIFMVSWL

-150 VFVGLLLLIV
+150 AFVALGLLII
-160 NSYVATKLPPLEFDQ
+160 NIYVATKLPPLVFDQ

-188 ATSAIVVLSLRIF
+188 ATSAIVLFSLSIF
-201 TKYFADDRVAAFGAA
+201 RRYFANGRIAAFGAA
-216 FILIATPVTF
+216 YILVATPVTF
-226 WGLSAKD
+226 WAVSAKD

-245 WSLYTYILDGKTRY
+245 WSLYMYLLDGKTRY
-259 RYLSYVLVGISFW
+259 RYLSYILVGISFW

-289 LLTSKERVK
+289 LLTSEGRIK
-298 AMITAAV
+298 ALITAAV
-305 TITLAMLPYF
+305 TVTLGMVPYF
-315 INNYLLFGNPFLSPV
+315 INNFLLFGNPFLSPV
-330 YLSAHQEIQ
+330 YLSAHQEIAQ
-339 QQISSSAGTSSSVV
+339 QTSSAAASTSS
-353 NAGSTLFATLER
+353 ALFATIQR
-365 LPTLFLSTWNMQS
+365 LPTLFFSTWDVQS
-378 CTNWPQHLYHV
+378 SANWPQHLYHV

-400 VFQVCP
+400 IFQICP

-411 LFAALPYAVQ
+411 LFAALPYVVQ
-421 KLARFKRGAV
+421 KLSSFKRGAV
-431 HLKIDKKQAIAV
+431 RLKIEKKRAIAV
-443 TFFIC
+443 TFFVC
-448 IVAHLILYA
+448 IVAHLIIYA

-486 RDVLVFEGRIERA
+486 RDVLMFEGRIERV
-499 FAAAWIVFVVLAL
+499 FAAAWIIFAGLVL
-512 AYTTLFALKA
+512 AYTALFALKT
-522 SSVINSLSFPFIGTL
+522 SSLISSLSFPFIGTL
-537 GVVTAALMLVFVPYF
+537 GVITAALMVLFVPYF
-552 VGYRR
+552 VGYRK
-557 GLKELA
+557 GVKELA

-575 WLIFACL
+575 WLIFASL

-592 RPGMILPVMEIIH
+592 RPGMILPIMEVIH
-605 RIIMVA
+605 RVIMVA
-611 IAS
+611 IGS

>member
-1 MNLIKLRAFYRYIL
+1 MNPIKLRTLYRYVF
-15 SNDTSVVFFF
+15 SDDTSTLFFF
-25 ASLAFCL
+25 ASLTFCL

-57 VLSLETTPTKL
+57 VLSLETTPTRL
-68 FEGLSFGSSGPLLA
+68 YEGLSFGGSGPMLA

-87 HLYAFYT
+87 HVYAFYT

-100 AAPFYAFLYIINV
+100 AAPFYALLYIISA

-125 SFSIFMISWL
+125 SFSIFMVSWL

-150 VFVGLLLLIV
+150 AFVALGLLII
-160 NSYVATKLPPLEFDQ
+160 NIYVATKLPPLVFDQ

-188 ATSAIVVLSLRIF
+188 ATSAIVLFSLSIF
-201 TKYFADDRVAAFGAA
+201 RRYFANGRIAAFGAA
-216 FILIATPVTF
+216 YILVATPVTF
-226 WGLSAKD
+226 WAVSAKD

-245 WSLYTYILDGKTRY
+245 WSLYIYLLDGKTRY
-259 RYLSYVLVGISFW
+259 RYLSYILVGISFW

-289 LLTSKERVK
+289 LLTSEGRIK
-298 AMITAAV
+298 ALITAAV
-305 TITLAMLPYF
+305 TVTLGMVPYF
-315 INNYLLFGNPFLSPV
+315 INNFLLFGNPFLSPV
-330 YLSAHQEIQ
+330 YLSAHQEIAQ
-339 QQISSSAGTSSSVV
+339 QTSSAAASTSS
-353 NAGSTLFATLER
+353 ALFATIQR
-365 LPTLFLSTWNMQS
+365 LPTLFFSTWDVQS
-378 CTNWPQHLYHV
+378 SANWPQHLYHV

-400 VFQVCP
+400 IFQICP

-411 LFAALPYAVQ
+411 LFAALPYVVQ
-421 KLARFKRGAV
+421 KLSSFKRGAV
-431 HLKIDKKQAIAV
+431 RLKIEKKRAIAV
-443 TFFIC
+443 TFFVC
-448 IVAHLILYA
+448 IVAHLIIYA

-486 RDVLVFEGRIERA
+486 RDVLMFEGRIERA
-499 FAAAWIVFVVLAL
+499 FAAAWIIFTGLVLVYIA
-512 AYTTLFALKA
+512 LFALKT
-522 SSVINSLSFPFIGTL
+522 SNLISSLSFPFIGAL
-537 GVVTAALMLVFVPYF
+537 GVITAALMVLFVPYF
-552 VGYRR
+552 VGYRK
-557 GLKELA
+557 GVKELA

-575 WLIFACL
+575 WLIFASL

-592 RPGMILPVMEIIH
+592 RPGMILPIMEVIH
-605 RIIMVA
+605 RVIMVA
-611 IAS
+611 IGS

>member
-1 MNLIKLRAFYRYIL
+1 MNPIKLRTLYRYVF
-15 SNDTSVVFFF
+15 SDDTSTLFFF
-25 ASLAFCL
+25 ASLTFCL

-57 VLSLETTPTKL
+57 VLSLETTPTRL
-68 FEGLSFGSSGPLLA
+68 YEGLSFGGSGPMLA

-87 HLYAFYT
+87 HVYAFYT

-100 AAPFYAFLYIINV
+100 AAPFYGLLYIISA

-125 SFSIFMISWL
+125 SFSIFMVSWL

-150 VFVGLLLLIV
+150 AFVALGLLII
-160 NSYVATKLPPLEFDQ
+160 NIYVATKLPPLVFDQ

-188 ATSAIVVLSLRIF
+188 ATSAIVLFSLSIF
-201 TKYFADDRVAAFGAA
+201 RRYFANGRIAAFGAA
-216 FILIATPVTF
+216 YILVATPVTF
-226 WGLSAKD
+226 WAVSAKD

-245 WSLYTYILDGKTRY
+245 WSLYMYLLDGKTRY
-259 RYLSYVLVGISFW
+259 RYLSYILVGISFW

-289 LLTSKERVK
+289 LLTSEGRIK
-298 AMITAAV
+298 ALITAAV
-305 TITLAMLPYF
+305 TVTLGMVPYF
-315 INNYLLFGNPFLSPV
+315 INNFLLFGNPFLSPV
-330 YLSAHQEIQ
+330 YLSAHQEIAQ
-339 QQISSSAGTSSSVV
+339 QTSSAAASTSS
-353 NAGSTLFATLER
+353 ALFATIQR
-365 LPTLFLSTWNMQS
+365 LPTLFFSTWDVQS
-378 CTNWPQHLYHV
+378 SANWPQHLYNV

-400 VFQVCP
+400 IFQICP

-411 LFAALPYAVQ
+411 LFAALPYVVQ
-421 KLARFKRGAV
+421 KLSSFKRGAV
-431 HLKIDKKQAIAV
+431 RLKIEKKRAIAV
-443 TFFIC
+443 TFFVC
-448 IVAHLILYA
+448 IVAHLIIYA

-486 RDVLVFEGRIERA
+486 RDVLMFEGRIERA
-499 FAAAWIVFVVLAL
+499 FAAAWIIFTGLVLV
-512 AYTTLFALKA
+512 YTALFALKT
-522 SSVINSLSFPFIGTL
+522 SSLISSLSFPFIGTL
-537 GVVTAALMLVFVPYF
+537 GVITAALMVLFVPYF
-552 VGYRR
+552 VGYRK
-557 GLKELA
+557 GVKELA

-575 WLIFACL
+575 WLIFASL

-592 RPGMILPVMEIIH
+592 RPGMILPIMEVIH
-605 RIIMVA
+605 RVIMVA
-611 IAS
+611 IGS

>member
-1 MNLIKLRAFYRYIL
+1 MNPIKLRTLYRYVF
-15 SNDTSVVFFF
+15 SDDTSTLFFF
-25 ASLAFCL
+25 ASLTFCL

-57 VLSLETTPTKL
+57 VLSLETTPTRL
-68 FEGLSFGSSGPLLA
+68 YEGLSFGGSGPMLA

-87 HLYAFYT
+87 HVYAFYT

-100 AAPFYAFLYIINV
+100 AAPFYALLYIISA

-125 SFSIFMISWL
+125 SFSIFMVSWL

-150 VFVGLLLLIV
+150 AFVALGLLII
-160 NSYVATKLPPLEFDQ
+160 NIYVATKLPPLVFDQ

-188 ATSAIVVLSLRIF
+188 ATSAIVLFSLSIF
-201 TKYFADDRVAAFGAA
+201 RRYFANGRIAAFGAA
-216 FILIATPVTF
+216 YILVATPVTF
-226 WGLSAKD
+226 WAVSAKD

-245 WSLYTYILDGKTRY
+245 WSLYIYLLDGKTRY
-259 RYLSYVLVGISFW
+259 RYLSYILVGISFW

-289 LLTSKERVK
+289 LLTSEGRIK
-298 AMITAAV
+298 ALITAAV
-305 TITLAMLPYF
+305 TVTLGMVPYF
-315 INNYLLFGNPFLSPV
+315 INNFLLFGNPFLSPV
-330 YLSAHQEIQ
+330 YLSAHQEIAQ
-339 QQISSSAGTSSSVV
+339 QTSSAASTSS
-353 NAGSTLFATLER
+353 ALFATIQR
-365 LPTLFLSTWNMQS
+365 LPTLFFSTWDVQS
-378 CTNWPQHLYHV
+378 SANWPQHLYHV

-400 VFQVCP
+400 IFQICP

-411 LFAALPYAVQ
+411 LFAALPYVVQ
-421 KLARFKRGAV
+421 KLSSFKRGAV
-431 HLKIDKKQAIAV
+431 RLKIEKKRAIAV
-443 TFFIC
+443 TFFVC
-448 IVAHLILYA
+448 IVAHLIIYA

-486 RDVLVFEGRIERA
+486 RDVLMFEGRIERA
-499 FAAAWIVFVVLAL
+499 FAAAWIIFAGLVLVYIA
-512 AYTTLFALKA
+512 LFALKT
-522 SSVINSLSFPFIGTL
+522 SNLISSLSFPFIGTL
-537 GVVTAALMLVFVPYF
+537 GVITAALMVLFVPYF
-552 VGYRR
+552 VGYRK
-557 GLKELA
+557 GVKELA

-575 WLIFACL
+575 WLIFASL

-592 RPGMILPVMEIIH
+592 RPGMILPIMEVIH
-605 RIIMVA
+605 RVIMVA
-611 IAS
+611 IGS